1 MNQSAKFQQRNFQ
14 TRVAELFRATLAALA
29 VVATWGAPT
38 LASAQVSAPT
48 GATSQLK
55 PVAGQLV
62 SFDIRKTTGAVQ
74 IPGSYL
80 FSVTCTG
87 LGGPY
92 TGPNPVAVVLPSPG
106 VSSVNVPAG
115 ALCIVKETPPAG
127 SWNDPVFSGSGVAV
141 MMGGGWEAKVGP
153 VTAKGGVLTVENQR
167 KVGPITNIGVGVAVN
182 AAIGL
187 NPTLTVRK
195 ILFLAND
202 PGKFNLRIDGV
213 IQAFAA
219 GNNGTTGAITTSVGT
234 HSVSEVA
241 ADDGSTDLANYITTF
256 GGDCS
261 ATGSVTLAAGDN
273 KTCTITNRRR
283 VVEQLL
289 SNSAVKQP
297 TIASLDPAVLQAMT
311 QLKVVKQL
319 VPATDPGRFILII
332 DGQIPGGLFGG
343 AANVGHNGTT
353 GFVTVAAGSHIVSES
368 GSLGTDSNNYTASF
382 SANCPGGYVTLQL
395 GASETCTI
403 TNMRKHGELTYGPG
417 TAGGPG
423 IYIVTVCATGPSCTI
438 YGTPGQLIPITF
450 EVWGAG
456 GGGGGGNS
464 NTYVLGDSTDGY
476 MHGGSGGGGGGGGGY
491 GKATITATVP
501 MSGAVAF
508 YVHVGAGGTAGVI
521 NGSWPYY
528 SANGDS
534 GGISEVSFGT
544 GGTIV
549 LVTGGVGGGAVPVTG
564 GTGGSGTSSSG
575 AATTSVGLP
584 GGNGAIVTGCN
595 GGAGG
600 AGGVGGGPG
609 AINNGGH
616 GGNGGYYNAGTGLYG
631 GCTAQSENNGRTNGD
646 VGKNGLVKIVW

>member
-1 MNQSAKFQQRNFQ
+1 MNQSAKFQQRNFR
-14 TRVAELFRATLAALA
+14 TRMAGFFRATLAALA

-153 VTAKGGVLTVENQR
+153 VTAKGGVVTVENQR

-202 PGKFNLRIDGV
+202 PGRFNLRIDGV

-283 VVEQLL
+283 LVETL

-297 TIASLDPAVLQAMT
+297 TIASVDPAVLQRMT

-382 SANCPGGYVTLQL
+382 SANCPSGYVALQL

-403 TNMRKHGELTYGPG
+403 TNMRKHGASTYGPG
-417 TAGGPG
+417 T
-423 IYIVTVCATGPSCTI
+423 YTVTVCASGPSCTI

-456 GGGGGGNS
+456 GGGGGGQ
-464 NTYVLGDSTDGY
+464 TGWFGQRE
-476 MHGGSGGGGGGGGGY
+476 GGNGGGGGGGGGY
-491 GKATITATVP
+491 GKTTITATVP
-501 MSGAVAF
+501 ISGSVAI
-508 YVHVGAGGTAGVI
+508 YVDVGAGGTAG
-521 NGSWPYY
+521 
-528 SANGDS
+528 S
-534 GGISEVSFGT
+534 GGDGDGDVTISGPGGFSEVRLGNAGGTLMKATGGT
-544 GGTIV
+544 GGH
-549 LVTGGVGGGAVPVTG
+549 VGLKHVVTG

-609 AINNGGH
+609 AINNGGD
-616 GGNGGYYNAGTGLYG
+616 GGHGGYYNAADWLFG
-631 GCTAQSENNGRTNGD
+631 GCTSQSENNGQTPGD
-646 VGKNGLVKIVW
+646 VGKNGLVKLVW

>member
-1 MNQSAKFQQRNFQ
+1 MAGF
-14 TRVAELFRATLAALA
+14 FRATLAALA

-153 VTAKGGVLTVENQR
+153 VTAKGGVVTVENQR

-202 PGKFNLRIDGV
+202 PGRFNLRIDGV

-219 GNNGTTGAITTSVGT
+219 GNNGTTGAITTSVGA

-297 TIASLDPAVLQAMT
+297 TIASVDPAVLQRMT

-319 VPATDPGRFILII
+319 VPATDPGRFTLII

-353 GFVTVAAGSHIVSES
+353 GFVTVAAGSHIVSEI

-403 TNMRKHGELTYGPG
+403 TNMRKHGELTFGPG
-417 TAGGPG
+417 T
-423 IYIVTVCATGPSCTI
+423 YTVTVCASGPSCTI

-456 GGGGGGNS
+456 GGGGGGQPRN
-464 NTYVLGDSTDGY
+464 NYQ
-476 MHGGSGGGGGGGGGY
+476 GGNGGGGGGGGGY
-491 GKATITATVP
+491 GKTTITATVP
-501 MSGAVAF
+501 MSGSVAI
-508 YVHVGAGGTAGVI
+508 YVHVGVGGTAGV
-521 NGSWPYY
+521 GSGTYQEPI
-528 SANGDS
+528 S
-534 GGISEVSFGT
+534 GPGGFSEVRLGSA

-549 LVTGGVGGGAVPVTG
+549 MKATGGAGGHMGHKGGGVVSGTGGVE
-564 GTGGSGTSSSG
+564 GSVTSSSG
-575 AATTSVGLP
+575 AATNSVGLP

-609 AINNGGH
+609 AINNGGY
-616 GGNGGYYNAGTGLYG
+616 GGHGGYYNAGINLLG
-631 GCTAQSENNGRTNGD
+631 GCTAQSQNNGLTPGD
-646 VGKNGLVKIVW
+646 VGKNGLVKLVW